1 MGILAKKSSSLNIDK
16 LLENEHIVNTEIR
29 HEIKNSMLSYS
40 MLVILSRAIPNVLD
54 GLKPVQRRIL
64 YSCLEQK
71 HDWNKPYVKCAKISG
86 EVMGNYHPHS
96 SCYGTIVNMS
106 QDWDFRYP
114 LIDFHG
120 CNGSISGD
128 APAADRYTEGRLH
141 KIAYT
146 LLEDVMDKCSVDFRP
161 NYSETATEP
170 LVLPAL
176 LPNFLLNGANG
187 IAVGMT
193 TNCPS
198 HNLNEVCDA
207 IIYALRNKDFTLKE
221 LLRYI
226 KGPDMP
232 LGACISSENLEEL
245 YRTGKA
251 KITYRANYEIE
262 TNHENNNP
270 QIVFTDITPNMK
282 VDKTL
287 EKIYELITTKVL
299 VKTLAVRDESQDNI
313 RIVIECAKTA
323 NLSFIINKL
332 YEKTDLQKVV
342 SYIMYGILDDTPQI
356 ITLEK
361 YIQVYIDNRRQ
372 VLQRRMKHLVNEE
385 RKKLEINEGIAK
397 VMDKAKVMSKEI
409 IDCEDDKEAL
419 TLLMEKYQLSELQA
433 TYILDKKIRSLVK
446 KNVEAIHNLINTLKE
461 NIKEHTLILQDE
473 QARDD
478 FIIKELIALKSEFGD
493 TRRTKIVKQ
502 FQEMKEEDNEAFID
516 AVVVQTSTGIKVYDK
531 QEFDSTK
538 LRDKNAL
545 FKCYFD
551 CKIHD
556 EVYVLFKS
564 GEISTIKV
572 KDIENAKL
580 KDVVSI
586 YPQNLN
592 KVILTVLKNGNVK
605 KTAIEKLKPG
615 KMLIKAME
623 SEIVLNKLIDDI
635 PEEVITLATHDGYI
649 SRFSVNSFTATGL
662 GAKAMPAS
670 KLEPGDYVVDC
681 EVSLDDKDDK
691 LLILTNNTDG
701 TYSYKVVD
709 ITNTLVKGRI
719 ARALKYV
726 FDKKFSHLIKINI
739 GSEVSFFDNKN
750 NVVVLKKYDH
760 KLRIDKGDTLK
771 YVPNTFNCICL
782 N

>member
-623 SEIVLNKLIDDI
+623 SEIVLNKVIDDI